1 MPKFKKRRRES
12 NIYEYEQIAE
22 FDEKLNLYKVEWSN
36 GQFTW
41 EPPSNIGVQGINN
54 FWETQDE
61 SKVFYCSCIKTYEED
76 DRVMFECSNCKQ
88 WYHYHCQ
95 AIAFSE
101 EHQNQVVLC
110 NTCSS
115 DRYDELETLNL
126 ANDIF
131 IKESKDM
138 NEKCLLISYIMA
150 TQGSMSVETLEEKM
164 VEAGTYFI
172 GSLKNRGISNEVSK
186 SQVRLS
192 AKEGFKMVDLI
203 RGLRWSNA
211 TWRAKKIYPT
221 PRWGMSFLNLGKKNL
236 LNRAF
241 VIVGNPPTGL
251 NKKFIE
257 KNWNQNKKTKRKSTR
272 ASRLRK
278 FINSNPTTGFLHAIA
293 IRIDKRGMCNL
304 FDGGLSKIHKFNFN
318 SQQNELGLKI
328 SRSIFP
334 ITAVYDVTPV
344 IRQCH

>member
-1 MPKFKKRRRES
+1 MPASKKRRRES
-12 NIYEYEQIAE
+12 NVYEYEQIAE

-41 EPPSNIGVQGINN
+41 EPPSNIGVQGINT
-54 FWETQDE
+54 FWETQHE

-76 DRVMFECSNCKQ
+76 SRLMFECSNCTQ

-95 AIAFSE
+95 AIAYSE
-101 EHQNQVVLC
+101 EHQNQIVLC

-115 DRYDELETLNL
+115 DAYEQLQTINL
-126 ANDIF
+126 ANDRF

-150 TQGSMSVETLEEKM
+150 TQADMSVEALEKSM
-164 VEAGTYFI
+164 VDAGNSFV
-172 GSLKNRGISNEVSK
+172 GRMKDRGISNPVSR

-192 AKEGFKMVDLI
+192 ANEGFKMADLI

-211 TWRAKKIYPT
+211 TWRAKKIHPT
-221 PRWGMSFLNLGKKNL
+221 PRWGMSFLTIGKRNL

-241 VIVGNPPTGL
+241 LIIGKPPTGR
-251 NKKFIE
+251 NKEIIE
-257 KNWNQNKKTKRKSTR
+257 SNWNLKKNTKKKSTR
-272 ASRLRK
+272 ASRLK
-278 FINSNPTTGFLHAIA
+278 HLIHSNPRTGFLHVIA
-293 IRIDKRGMCNL
+293 IRIDKSGVCNF
-304 FDGGLSKIHKFNFN
+304 FDGGLSKIHTFDLNAQK
-318 SQQNELGLKI
+318 NELGLKI
-328 SRSIFP
+328 SKSIMP
-334 ITAVYDVTPV
+334 ITSVYDVTPA